1 MFFRK
6 YFVSVIFITLLIW
19 GPIDN
24 SWPLSFAI
32 RLGYLLL
39 TPLIVWFLLSW
50 IWGKWKPNARMEDIL
65 ERTLSSIICA
75 ALIIMG
81 IFEIQA
87 KTHLENDHW
96 IRTRDGMEAVGEDI
110 LVKGPDYG
118 HIFILVVIA
127 ICVFWFGVLKR
138 KFKAVDY

>member
-6 YFVSVIFITLLIW
+6 YFVTVIFVTLLFW

-24 SWPLSFAI
+24 TWPAWFAI
-32 RLGYLLL
+32 RIGYLILI
-39 TPLIVWFLLSW
+39 PLIIAFLLNW
-50 IWGKWKPNARMEDIL
+50 IWDKWKPNAPIEDIL
-65 ERTLSSIICA
+65 ERTLSSIICG
-75 ALIIMG
+75 ALIIMT

-96 IRTRDGMEAVGEDI
+96 IRTREGMEAVGDEI

-118 HIFILVVIA
+118 QIFILLVIA
-127 ICVFWFGVLKR
+127 ICVFWFGVLKK
-138 KFKAVDY
+138 KFKSVDY

>member
-6 YFVSVIFITLLIW
+6 YFVIAIMVILLIW
-19 GPIDN
+19 GPIDDK
-24 SWPLSFAI
+24 WTAWFAI
-32 RLGYLLL
+32 RLGYLVLIP
-39 TPLIVWFLLSW
+39 TIVWFLLNW
-50 IWGKWKPNARMEDIL
+50 IWDKWNPNTRTEDIL
-65 ERTLSSIICA
+65 ERALSLVITIFLLVMA
-75 ALIIMG
+75 

-96 IRTRDGMEAVGEDI
+96 IRTREGMEAVGDDI

-127 ICVFWFGVLKR
+127 ICVFWFGVLKK
-138 KFKAVDY
+138 KFKSVDY

>member
-6 YFVSVIFITLLIW
+6 YFVTAIFVTLLIW

-24 SWPLSFAI
+24 TWPASLAI
-32 RLGYLLL
+32 RLGYLILI
-39 TPLIVWFLLSW
+39 PLIVAFLLNR
-50 IWGKWKPNARMEDIL
+50 IWDKWKPNARIEDIL
-65 ERTLSSIICA
+65 ERTLSSIICGT
-75 ALIIMG
+75 LIIMA

-118 HIFILVVIA
+118 HIFIFVVIA

>member
-6 YFVSVIFITLLIW
+6 YFVIAIMVILLIW
-19 GPIDN
+19 GPIDDK
-24 SWPLSFAI
+24 WTAWFAI
-32 RLGYLLL
+32 RLGYLVLIP
-39 TPLIVWFLLSW
+39 TIVWFLLNW
-50 IWGKWKPNARMEDIL
+50 IWDKWNPNTRTEDIL
-65 ERTLSSIICA
+65 ERALSLVITIFLLVMA
-75 ALIIMG
+75 

-96 IRTRDGMEAVGEDI
+96 IRTREGMETVGDDI

-127 ICVFWFGVLKR
+127 ICVFWFGVLKK
-138 KFKAVDY
+138 KFKSVDY